1 MGMIPLS
8 SILENGN
15 INHPGTC
22 VPASPSA
29 LHPSHL
35 TGRMAFPRSPCL
47 GHASG
52 LFSVFPA
59 FLSIMHSASSPVFL
73 QTFPSPIPRD
83 TFLTPALLWGSF
95 AGQTQTSP
103 PGGGDGSVALLVGK
117 GLFPKS
123 LDPVPPSHQDVV
135 LRNGDVAGV
144 DGQPDTLL
152 HLGGEPSGL
161 SGPLTAL
168 LPSAPGRTE
177 RPTGTQDAAPGPPR
191 GWHGGQALPAATRRC
206 PGLIF

>member
-15 INHPGTC
+15 ISHPGAC

-29 LHPSHL
+29 HASFPSHRQ
-35 TGRMAFPRSPCL
+35 GWRSQHSPCL
-47 GHASG
+47 GHSSCHFG
-52 LFSVFPA
+52 VSVFPA
-59 FLSIMHSASSPVFL
+59 FLSIMHSTSSPIFL
-73 QTFPSPIPRD
+73 QTLPSPIPRD
-83 TFLTPALLWGSF
+83 TFLTPALPWGGF
-95 AGQTQTSP
+95 AGQTQPSP
-103 PGGGDGSVALLVGK
+103 PGGGDGSAALLVGR

-123 LDPVPPSHQDVV
+123 LDPFPPSHQDVV

-144 DGQPDTLL
+144 DGQPNALL

-168 LPSAPGRTE
+168 LPGAPGEDRATHGDSGCGSWSTE
-177 RPTGTQDAAPGPPR
+177 GLARRPGTASSN
-191 GWHGGQALPAATRRC
+191 
-206 PGLIF
+206 

>member
-1 MGMIPLS
+1 MGIIPLS
-8 SILENGN
+8 SILEKGN
-15 INHPGTC
+15 INHPGAC

-35 TGRMAFPRSPCL
+35 TGRMAFPHSPRL
-47 GHASG
+47 GHSSG

-83 TFLTPALLWGSF
+83 TFLTPALPWGGS
-95 AGQTQTSP
+95 AGQTQPSL
-103 PGGGDGSVALLVGK
+103 PGGGDGSAALLVGR

-123 LDPVPPSHQDVV
+123 LDPFPPSHQDVV

-144 DGQPDTLL
+144 DGQPDALL

-168 LPSAPGRTE
+168 LPGAPGKDRATHGDSGCGSWCTKGLAR
-177 RPTGTQDAAPGPPR
+177 RPGTASSN
-191 GWHGGQALPAATRRC
+191 
-206 PGLIF
+206 